1 MEETN
6 LQINQRQDTIVSSV
20 QATIKEALHKFNMVA
35 DKRVK
40 ELTLQV
46 ETLKIEPRVTHL
58 DEETRKKIQ
67 DMHN

>member
-20 QATIKEALHKFNMVA
+20 QATIKEALHKFNMAA

-40 ELTLQV
+40 ELSLQV